1 MLRTKGGLHPQPHYA
16 RTLLRCLRHPH
27 YDAASGRAVN
37 SANGQPP
44 PLSFPPTRNRP
55 LPVMTNA
62 TRTSY
67 FQLLDRLANFGET
80 LCRSRFGQETW
91 HEYLQAGFDQS
102 HVPDLIRILDDPT
115 VYGSEFNDTAMA
127 PIHAWRILAE
137 LKATEAVPTLISM
150 LHRIDDEDD
159 EWIGEEFPNV
169 FSKIGTV
176 SLEPL
181 ESYARNPRK
190 GEFARIC
197 TFRAISRIGVDHPA
211 QRAKCVETLTD
222 ILQAYEIND
231 LSINAFLISA
241 LSDLNAMESFDVVR
255 AAYEKDRVEL
265 SVQGDVDLAE
275 YYFRT
280 RPEDRPFAGMM
291 AEERLNKL
299 RQWSTSH
306 PFEPA
311 KIVEKS
317 RPIVSG
323 PKIGR
328 NDPCRCGSGRKY
340 KKCCGPAETT
350 LH

>member
-1 MLRTKGGLHPQPHYA
+1 
-16 RTLLRCLRHPH
+16 
-27 YDAASGRAVN
+27 
-37 SANGQPP
+37 
-44 PLSFPPTRNRP
+44 
-55 LPVMTNA
+55 MTNA

-67 FQLLDRLANFGET
+67 FQLLDRLASFGET
-80 LCRSRFGQETW
+80 QCRSRSGQETW
-91 HEYLQAGFDQS
+91 HEYLQAGLDQS

-159 EWIGEEFPNV
+159 DWIGEEFPDV
-169 FSKIGTV
+169 FSKIGPV

-181 ESYARNPRK
+181 ESYARNTRH

-197 TFRAISRIGVDHPA
+197 TFRAISRIGDDHPT
-211 QRAKCVETLTD
+211 QRAKCVEILTD
-222 ILQAYEIND
+222 MLQAHEIND

-275 YYFRT
+275 YYFKT
-280 RPEDRPFAGMM
+280 RPEDRTFAGTM
-291 AEERLNKL
+291 AEERHNKL
-299 RQWSTSH
+299 RQWST
-306 PFEPA
+306 
-311 KIVEKS
+311 S